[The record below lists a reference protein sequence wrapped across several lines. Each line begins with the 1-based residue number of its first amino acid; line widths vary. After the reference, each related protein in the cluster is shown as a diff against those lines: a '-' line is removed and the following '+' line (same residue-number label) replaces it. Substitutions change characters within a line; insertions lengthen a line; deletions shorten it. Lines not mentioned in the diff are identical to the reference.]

1 MGGVEEQFTLKEE
14 EMGGVGKQFT
24 VKEEELG
31 NEGDDEV
38 PETEEHVL
46 TIHNV
51 LAAANMGDVKLD
63 MDKVSQILGNSYWQ
77 PSEFPS
83 VRVDVKLNGNAY
95 TISIFETGK
104 MQSTGG
110 CRPEESKRSMMKIS
124 KKLRNNFP
132 DLPIKFRDF
141 QVQNILAVINLGHKI
156 SLSKLEKVYIDSDYE
171 PQRFPALRARIPVDV
186 PDQRKM
192 KSKQVVTVN
201 IFSTGNITFTGGKSP
216 GSIEMALAVILPYI
230 KDCAF

>member
-156 SLSKLEKVYIDSDYE
+156 SLSKLEKGI
-171 PQRFPALRARIPVDV
+171 
-186 PDQRKM
+186 
-192 KSKQVVTVN
+192 TVW
-201 IFSTGNITFTGGKSP
+201 FK
-216 GSIEMALAVILPYI
+216 
-230 KDCAF
+230 